1 MTIKE
6 ITSDDQWKD
15 LPLGCVV
22 EFMDRGAVYVF
33 ARTCKSSLAAVQTVH
48 KGAVPARSLRCF
60 FPPGGALFNY
70 ACDSLMW
77 EGESMQRDGVYWL
90 VCAASR
96 VGVNNGE
103 DEAVALRACGGSQ
116 LPCAWDEG
124 LCELVVQEG
133 ELGLLKWMRA
143 QKPPCPCDFEACL
156 ELAEEGGAVWA
167 YLQMGLDLVRMCSN
181 TGTMTAT
188 ETANAV
194 GLIGQGADLHA
205 KANYGLTPL
214 HWACYNGHAEVA
226 KALLEKGAD
235 VHAKDNVGWTPLHY
249 ACENGHAEVVKALLE
264 KGADV
269 HAKDNDGRTPLPL
282 HWACANGHHDIAAM
296 LRAKGAVD

>member
-1 MTIKE
+1 MTIEE
-6 ITSDDQWKD
+6 ITTNVSLEDMPLTHVVRYLD
-15 LPLGCVV
+15 LG
-22 EFMDRGAVYVF
+22 EVYLF
-33 ARTCKSSLAAVQTVH
+33 ALTCSTSLAAVKAVH
-48 KGAVPARSLRCF
+48 KGVVPARSLRCF

-96 VGVNNGE
+96 VGVDNGE

-124 LCELVVQEG
+124 LCELVVQQG

-156 ELAEEGGAVWA
+156 GLAEEGGAVRA
-167 YLQMGLDLVRMCSN
+167 YLQMGLDLLRMCGIS
-181 TGTMTAT
+181 TEDMTAT
-188 ETANAV
+188 ETADAV
-194 GLIGQGADLHA
+194 GLIDQ
-205 KANYGLTPL
+205 
-214 HWACYNGHAEVA
+214 
-226 KALLEKGAD
+226 GAD
-235 VHAKDNVGWTPLHY
+235 VHAKDSDGRTPLHL
-249 ACENGHAEVVKALLE
+249 ACRNGHAEVVKALLE

-269 HAKDNDGRTPLPL
+269 HAKNNDG
-282 HWACANGHHDIAAM
+282 
-296 LRAKGAVD
+296 